1 MPSAGARLRL
11 GWLTRRR
18 MGPPRQAPSR
28 TDCARPFSRSRSVS
42 PPLGVHLS
50 DSCRVRKT
58 ELRADLAYL
67 ALDSP
72 PLPVGVDGFLPPV
85 PSPWELN
92 RNLYALLHLPHL
104 PSLGLCHPR
113 YHLAAPRNRFIAAA
127 VDSGYQHRRGL
138 GFGPGCFGWLR
149 GWCACSFRG

>member
-1 MPSAGARLRL
+1 
-11 GWLTRRR
+11 

-42 PPLGVHLS
+42 PSLGVHLS
-50 DSCRVRKT
+50 DSCRGRKT

-85 PSPWELN
+85 PNPWELN

-113 YHLAAPRNRFIAAA
+113 YHLATPRHRFIAAA
-127 VDSGYQHRRGL
+127 VDPGYQHRRGL
-138 GFGPGCFGWLR
+138 GFGPGCFGW
-149 GWCACSFRG
+149 CACSFRG